1 MEPVREAYTEWADE
15 YATLFGSADAI
26 DPEDH
31 DFGAGWAAGR
41 DGRIVDVGCGPGQW
55 TDLLR
60 ELGCDVYGV
69 DPVPAFLARARRH
82 YPESTYRFGTAQ
94 HLDESDGALAG
105 ILAWYSLIHTPPE
118 ELGAVFDE
126 FARCLR
132 PGGELL
138 LGFRGATGR
147 ALRPRRRHRLLVAG
161 ARACGVAGAGRLRHR
176 RDHDPDVRQAAARRG
191 DRQAAARLSHATQGE
206 LDPAGRATQP
216 SRRGNSTGS
225 DSLARGRS
233 GR

>member
-31 DFGAGWAAGR
+31 DFVAGWAAGR

-82 YPESTYRFGTAQ
+82 YPESTFRLGTAQ
-94 HLDESDGALAG
+94 RLGEADGALAG
-105 ILAWYSLIHTPPE
+105 ILAWYSLIHTAPDD
-118 ELGAVFDE
+118 LGAVFDE
-126 FARCLR
+126 FARCLP
-132 PGGELL
+132 PGGEVL
-138 LGFRGATGR
+138 LGFFEGPR
-147 ALRPRRRHRLLVAG
+147 AEPFDHAVVTAYWWPVPELAAWL
-161 ARACGVAGAGRLRHR
+161 ARAGFAIVETTTRTSGKRPHGA
-176 RDHDPDVRQAAARRG
+176 VIARRLPG
-191 DRQAAARLSHATQGE
+191 
-206 LDPAGRATQP
+206 
-216 SRRGNSTGS
+216 
-225 DSLARGRS
+225 
-233 GR
+233 